1 MSIFIK
7 KIFTLII
14 NMISKFLKSAVIP
27 IILGVAMILFFGVIA
42 QVRHGIDF
50 ENTIE
55 FVNESGEDIRI
66 TPIMSH
72 NYEQTLWGT
81 INKSWIKSN
90 LFFQKQPTGMSMR
103 INASKSLKLRSS
115 TYPGFD
121 ALILDFTDGSKKISS
136 PHYIQQG
143 PTIFDPVIVAISK
156 KKDLPDFPSDLNP
169 LLIGEKIYVDRNS
182 VDKLLTTK

>member
-90 LFFQKQPTGMSMR
+90 LFFFEIAT
-103 INASKSLKLRSS
+103 I
-115 TYPGFD
+115 T
-121 ALILDFTDGSKKISS
+121 GSKIV
-136 PHYIQQG
+136 G
-143 PTIFDPVIVAISK
+143 PCCM
-156 KKDLPDFPSDLNP
+156 
-169 LLIGEKIYVDRNS
+169 
-182 VDKLLTTK
+182 